1 MQSLYDFKVKNIRNS
16 IERETTK
23 GWSFNATISEV
34 YLVAINLG
42 GIGDYDVSGHMIRVE
57 ENDLILFPPRTARKC
72 VTDEFAPWH
81 FISIGFDMEYADG
94 SELVVKDKPVVIH
107 NVSRQ
112 IIELFKKIN
121 NAWNN
126 RQKFYKPLCSAYMQE
141 IMCYVAEHNE
151 TVAYTPGHYEKIEKI
166 KKYIGENYTKT
177 LSVEELAMIA
187 DLSPSHFRKIFREIV
202 GMSATKY
209 AINLRINK
217 AKDLLVSGSANVS
230 EAAFQSGFKDI
241 YYFSTMFKKIT
252 GENPSK
258 YLK

>member
-1 MQSLYDFKVKNIRNS
+1 MQNLYDFTVTRVSSS

-23 GWSFNATISEV
+23 GWSFNATISEL

-42 GIGDYDVSGHMIRVE
+42 GIGEYDVSGHMIKVK
-57 ENDLILFPPRTARKC
+57 ENDLIMFPPRTARKC

-81 FISIGFDMEYADG
+81 FISVGFDIEYAEG
-94 SELVVKDKPVVIH
+94 SELIVKDNPIIIH

-112 IIELFKKIN
+112 IIDLFKKIN
-121 NAWNN
+121 TAWKN
-126 RQKFYKPLCSAYMQE
+126 RSKLYKPLCNAYVQE

-151 TVAYTPGHYEKIEKI
+151 AVAYNPSHYAKIEKV
-166 KKYIGENYTKT
+166 KKYISDNFTNNIT
-177 LSVEELAMIA
+177 VEELAAIV
-187 DLSPSHFRKIFREIV
+187 DLSPSHFRKVFREIV
-202 GMSATKY
+202 GMSATQY
-209 AINLRINK
+209 TIYMRINK

-241 YYFSTMFKKIT
+241 YYFSSMFKKIT